1 MHISSQRLPPLCVFL
16 ICVISL
22 SVLAADRKNQVPA
35 STTSTFPA
43 YCWAVH
49 SIGKIGMHVN
59 NGGGWG
65 GFDNDTVFAHGL
77 SCFYG
82 GEYGT
87 SAIGY
92 PVQQDIA
99 FAGGG
104 GLWIGAAVDGDTLV
118 SVGDDCERTWSQ
130 EFFPDRS
137 PFGEMRRRST
147 ISPTDYAGAVSELDY
162 VAIYSDTFRCCVGGL
177 VPDYFNER
185 PHRPI
190 PVAVTQRSY
199 SWSNAFC
206 DDFILLDYTIHNIS
220 DKPQDELYIGFY
232 YGMMVGYGFDRSRPY
247 PGRDD
252 ICGFR
257 KDFLR
262 EGVCSY
268 ADTLNIVWGADNDG
282 DPIGDQFPYY
292 EISRAAPNVVGIRL
306 LGDLDPEKTIS
317 FNWWAENNVSV
328 RLDFG
333 PNRRSA
339 VQSTL
344 RFGTGGNGVP
354 YGDRNKYF
362 LMSNGEIDY
371 DVLRTSEIGLTN
383 PQWEAPSPQ
392 AVNVLKDGDWVDC
405 LYSIGPFSIEA
416 GGSLDIPL
424 AIVGGENFHTLAS
437 NADNLQPGRIDQ
449 YMANVSFDDL
459 VNNALN
465 AEWVYDNP
473 GFDTDSDGYAGK
485 YRVCVLDSVF
495 RDGQWIPSRADTT
508 WYRGDGVPDW
518 RALTPPLPPKVWLI
532 PTLSGIRVRFN
543 GAESETRVDPFT
555 QVLDFEGYNIY
566 VGRDEREASL
576 SLAAS
581 YDRENYEKWVWDPDE
596 GLTGDWINRENPMT
610 LELLR
615 CLYGSGTDRCADS
628 TFHPLSFDR
637 TNPYRKQGF
646 LDSIFYFV
654 RHQSN
659 ASQLGFTSSIR
670 RTYPDEPLPPTVDV
684 PASAYTE
691 DGYLKYYEYE
701 FTLPDLLP
709 TVPYFINVTAFDF
722 GFPEQS
728 MPPLESSKLIGLKS
742 AFPYADDGQNDSLL
756 PPVYVYPNPYRV
768 DDKYRDHGFEGRIGN
783 ERGLIDDRVRRINF
797 VNLPPVCVIRIH
809 TLDGDLVREI
819 HHEMDPNDPNST
831 HDSWDLI
838 NRNIQAVESGLYYWS
853 VEDTKG
859 NVQIGK
865 VVVIK

>member
-1 MHISSQRLPPLCVFL
+1 MLSLLFSLTFATHIGL
-16 ICVISL
+16 
-22 SVLAADRKNQVPA
+22 LAAEQKSQPPR
-35 STTSTFPA
+35 STATTIPA

-49 SIGKIGMHVN
+49 GIGKLGVGIN
-59 NGGGWG
+59 NGGSW
-65 GFDNDTVFAHGL
+65 NAWPYDTALLG
-77 SCFYG
+77 SYGCFYG
-82 GEYGT
+82 SEYFTDGV
-87 SAIGY
+87 SY
-92 PVQQDIA
+92 PVQQEVHA
-99 FAGGG
+99 ALGGG
-104 GLWIGAAVDGDTLV
+104 IWVGAVVDDEILV
-118 SVGDDCERTWSQ
+118 SVSNDAENYSNQ
-130 EFFPDRS
+130 EFFPDMH
-137 PFGEMRRRST
+137 PFGHIRRRST
-147 ISPTDYAGAVSELDY
+147 FSSTDYAGAVSELDY
-162 VAIYSDTFRCCVGGL
+162 VAEYADTFLCCVSGL
-177 VPDYFNER
+177 YPDYFNER

-190 PVAVTQRSY
+190 NVAVTQRSY

-206 DDFILLDYTIHNIS
+206 DDFVLLDYTIHNIGEKDIS
-220 DKPQDELYIGFY
+220 DVFVGFY
-232 YGMMVGYGFDRSRPY
+232 YGIMAGYAHDASRPY
-247 PGRDD
+247 PGSDD
-252 ICGFR
+252 ICGYRTEFAQP
-257 KDFLR
+257 
-262 EGVCSY
+262 GVCGYS
-268 ADTLNIVWGADNDG
+268 DTLNIMWAADNDG
-282 DPIGDQFPYY
+282 DPINGQFPNYDL
-292 EISRAAPNVVGIRL
+292 SRSAPHVTGVRL
-306 LGDLDPEKTIS
+306 LGDLSEDQAIS
-317 FNWWAENNVSV
+317 FNWWAENVAFIN
-328 RLDFG
+328 LDFG

-371 DVLRTSEIGLTN
+371 DVLRTSEIGLTD
-383 PQWEAPSPQ
+383 PLWEAPSPY
-392 AVNVLKDGDWVDC
+392 AVSILKDGDWVDC

-437 NADNLQPGRIDQ
+437 NADNLEPGRIDQ
-449 YMANVSFDDL
+449 FMANVSFDDL

-485 YRVCVLDSVF
+485 YRVCVLDSIF
-495 RDGQWIPSRADTT
+495 RDGRWIPSRADTT

-532 PTLSGIRVRFN
+532 PTLNGIRVRFN

-670 RTYPDEPLPPTVDV
+670 KTYPDEPLPPTVDV

-819 HHEMDPNDPNST
+819 HHDMDPNDPNST